1 MYKNFSL
8 KVKIIIL
15 VAGML
20 GGLLIALAVILH
32 YAKNIFNDANEA
44 ISNSTKIETQQKIKL
59 ATDTLAFSLGEFVRG
74 LDEKAQIQIIAE
86 GIEKFR
92 FENDKSGYYF
102 AYKEYTPV
110 AHPTRKDL
118 IGKSLYNVKDEKGVY
133 YVRELFETA
142 KNQSKQ
148 TNFVY
153 FSFSKPLPDGT
164 LGTAEKIGYATLIPN
179 TNNIWLSTGVY
190 TDTFSQ
196 HAQEISQSIV
206 NNIYTALL
214 NSALIGSVCFGIIG
228 VPLLLAFYANL
239 VSSVR
244 VLQSNLCSFFNFLNG
259 SSTQST
265 IKALNSKDEFGAMA
279 KEINTNIQKIQAG
292 LNQDNLAIAQSAQ
305 TAKAVQNGDFTARI
319 IKDPDNPRLIELKN
333 VLNNMLD
340 VLEKKVGSN
349 MNEINR
355 VFESYKA
362 LDFTTQIPNAKGS
375 VELTTNILGEEI
387 TKMLHSSQNYAK
399 DLVSQTSELKI
410 SMQKLLDSSSS
421 QTSSLEQSTNAIE
434 EISTSMQDVN
444 DKATEV
450 ARQADDIKN
459 IVGVIKDIAD
469 QTNLLALNAAIEAAR
484 AGEHGRGFAVV
495 ADEVRKL
502 AERTGKSLNEIEVNV
517 NVLVQGINDMS
528 ESIKEQT
535 KNATKINEIIA
546 DLESITQVSVNV
558 ANHTNEIS
566 KNVNQIADDILSD
579 VNKKKF

>member
-20 GGLLIALAVILH
+20 VGLLIALAVILH

-118 IGKSLYNVKDEKGVY
+118 IGKSLYNTKDEKGVY

>member
-20 GGLLIALAVILH
+20 VGLFIALSVILH

-118 IGKSLYNVKDEKGVY
+118 IGKSLYNTKDDKGVY

>member
-20 GGLLIALAVILH
+20 VGLLIALAVILH

-444 DKATEV
+444 DKASEV

>member
-20 GGLLIALAVILH
+20 VGLLIALAVILH

-164 LGTAEKIGYATLIPN
+164 LDTAEKIGYATLIPN

-444 DKATEV
+444 DKASEV

-535 KNATKINEIIA
+535 KNATKINEIIT

>member
-20 GGLLIALAVILH
+20 VGLFIALAVILH

-319 IKDPDNPRLIELKN
+319 IKNPDNPRLIELKN

>member
-20 GGLLIALAVILH
+20 VGLLIALAVILH

-44 ISNSTKIETQQKIKL
+44 ISNNTKIETQQKIKL

>member
-20 GGLLIALAVILH
+20 VGLLIALAVILH

-535 KNATKINEIIA
+535 KNATKINEIIT

>member
-20 GGLLIALAVILH
+20 VGLLIALAVILH

-59 ATDTLAFSLGEFVRG
+59 GTDTLAFSLGEFVRG

-118 IGKSLYNVKDEKGVY
+118 IGKSLYNAKDDKGVY

-444 DKATEV
+444 DKASEV

>member
-1 MYKNFSL
+1 
-8 KVKIIIL
+8 
-15 VAGML
+15 
-20 GGLLIALAVILH
+20 
-32 YAKNIFNDANEA
+32 
-44 ISNSTKIETQQKIKL
+44 
-59 ATDTLAFSLGEFVRG
+59 
-74 LDEKAQIQIIAE
+74 
-86 GIEKFR
+86 
-92 FENDKSGYYF
+92 
-102 AYKEYTPV
+102 
-110 AHPTRKDL
+110 
-118 IGKSLYNVKDEKGVY
+118 
-133 YVRELFETA
+133 
-142 KNQSKQ
+142 
-148 TNFVY
+148 
-153 FSFSKPLPDGT
+153 
-164 LGTAEKIGYATLIPN
+164 
-179 TNNIWLSTGVY
+179 
-190 TDTFSQ
+190 
-196 HAQEISQSIV
+196 
-206 NNIYTALL
+206 
-214 NSALIGSVCFGIIG
+214 
-228 VPLLLAFYANL
+228 
-239 VSSVR
+239 
-244 VLQSNLCSFFNFLNG
+244 
-259 SSTQST
+259 
-265 IKALNSKDEFGAMA
+265 
-279 KEINTNIQKIQAG
+279 
-292 LNQDNLAIAQSAQ
+292 
-305 TAKAVQNGDFTARI
+305 
-319 IKDPDNPRLIELKN
+319 
-333 VLNNMLD
+333 
-340 VLEKKVGSN
+340 

>member
-20 GGLLIALAVILH
+20 VGLFIALAVILH

>member
-20 GGLLIALAVILH
+20 VGLLIALAVILH

-118 IGKSLYNVKDEKGVY
+118 IGKSLYNVKDDKGVY

>member
-20 GGLLIALAVILH
+20 VGLLIALAVILH

-399 DLVSQTSELKI
+399 DLVSQTNELKI

-444 DKATEV
+444 DKASEV

-535 KNATKINEIIA
+535 KNATKINEIIT

>member
-20 GGLLIALAVILH
+20 VGLFIAVAVILH

>member
-20 GGLLIALAVILH
+20 VGLLIALAVILH

-118 IGKSLYNVKDEKGVY
+118 IGKSLYNTKDEKGVY

-399 DLVSQTSELKI
+399 DLVSQTNELKI

-535 KNATKINEIIA
+535 KNATKINEIIT

>member
-20 GGLLIALAVILH
+20 VGLLIALAVILH

>member
-20 GGLLIALAVILH
+20 VGLLIALAVILH

-118 IGKSLYNVKDEKGVY
+118 IGKSLYNTKDDKGVY

-244 VLQSNLCSFFNFLNG
+244 VLQSNLCNFFNFLNG
-259 SSTQST
+259 NSTQST

-399 DLVSQTSELKI
+399 DLVSQTNELKI

-444 DKATEV
+444 DKASEV

>member
-20 GGLLIALAVILH
+20 VGLLIALAVILH

-118 IGKSLYNVKDEKGVY
+118 IGKSLYNAKDDKGVY

-164 LGTAEKIGYATLIPN
+164 LGIAEKIGYATLIPN

-535 KNATKINEIIA
+535 KNATKINEIIT

>member
-20 GGLLIALAVILH
+20 VGLLIALAVILH

-469 QTNLLALNAAIEAAR
+469 QTNLLALNATIEAAR

>member
-20 GGLLIALAVILH
+20 VGLLIALAVILH

-444 DKATEV
+444 DKASEV

-535 KNATKINEIIA
+535 KNATKINEIIT

>member
-20 GGLLIALAVILH
+20 VGLLIALAVILH

-118 IGKSLYNVKDEKGVY
+118 IGKSLYNTKDEKGVY

-164 LGTAEKIGYATLIPN
+164 LSVAEKIGYATLIPN

-214 NSALIGSVCFGIIG
+214 NSVLIGSVCFGIIG

-535 KNATKINEIIA
+535 KNATKINEIIT

>member
-20 GGLLIALAVILH
+20 VGLLIALAVILH

-244 VLQSNLCSFFNFLNG
+244 ILQSNLCSFFNFLNG

>member
-20 GGLLIALAVILH
+20 VGLFIAVAVILH

-206 NNIYTALL
+206 NN
-214 NSALIGSVCFGIIG
+214 
-228 VPLLLAFYANL
+228 
-239 VSSVR
+239 
-244 VLQSNLCSFFNFLNG
+244 
-259 SSTQST
+259 
-265 IKALNSKDEFGAMA
+265 A
-279 KEINTNIQKIQAG
+279 K
-292 LNQDNLAIAQSAQ
+292 
-305 TAKAVQNGDFTARI
+305 
-319 IKDPDNPRLIELKN
+319 
-333 VLNNMLD
+333 
-340 VLEKKVGSN
+340 
-349 MNEINR
+349 
-355 VFESYKA
+355 
-362 LDFTTQIPNAKGS
+362 
-375 VELTTNILGEEI
+375 
-387 TKMLHSSQNYAK
+387 
-399 DLVSQTSELKI
+399 
-410 SMQKLLDSSSS
+410 
-421 QTSSLEQSTNAIE
+421 TNA
-434 EISTSMQDVN
+434 TY
-444 DKATEV
+444 
-450 ARQADDIKN
+450 
-459 IVGVIKDIAD
+459 
-469 QTNLLALNAAIEAAR
+469 
-484 AGEHGRGFAVV
+484 
-495 ADEVRKL
+495 
-502 AERTGKSLNEIEVNV
+502 
-517 NVLVQGINDMS
+517 
-528 ESIKEQT
+528 
-535 KNATKINEIIA
+535 
-546 DLESITQVSVNV
+546 
-558 ANHTNEIS
+558 
-566 KNVNQIADDILSD
+566 
-579 VNKKKF
+579 

>member
-20 GGLLIALAVILH
+20 VGLFIALAVILH

-444 DKATEV
+444 DKASEV

>member
-20 GGLLIALAVILH
+20 VGLFIALAVILH

-535 KNATKINEIIA
+535 KNATKINEIIT

>member
-20 GGLLIALAVILH
+20 VGLLIALAVILH

-118 IGKSLYNVKDEKGVY
+118 IGKSLYNTKDEKGVY

-196 HAQEISQSIV
+196 HAQEISQIIV

-244 VLQSNLCSFFNFLNG
+244 VLQSNLCNFFNFLNG
-259 SSTQST
+259 NSTQST

-399 DLVSQTSELKI
+399 DLVSQTNELKI

-535 KNATKINEIIA
+535 KNATKINEIIT

>member
-20 GGLLIALAVILH
+20 VGLLIALAVILH

-118 IGKSLYNVKDEKGVY
+118 IGKSLYNTKDEKGVY

-214 NSALIGSVCFGIIG
+214 NSTLIGSVCFGIIG
-228 VPLLLAFYANL
+228 VPLLFAFYSNL

-319 IKDPDNPRLIELKN
+319 IKNPDNPRLIELKN

-399 DLVSQTSELKI
+399 DLVSQTNELKI

-444 DKATEV
+444 DKASEV

>member
-20 GGLLIALAVILH
+20 VGLLIALAVILH

-265 IKALNSKDEFGAMA
+265 IKTLNSKDEFGAMA

>member
-20 GGLLIALAVILH
+20 VGLLIALAVILH

-375 VELTTNILGEEI
+375 VELTTNILGKEI

-528 ESIKEQT
+528 ESI
-535 KNATKINEIIA
+535 
-546 DLESITQVSVNV
+546 TQVSVNV

>member
-20 GGLLIALAVILH
+20 VGLLIALAVILH

-44 ISNSTKIETQQKIKL
+44 ISNSTKIEIQQKIKL